1 MTHGG
6 NRYIFVVIDDHT
18 RYMWSILLKQK
29 SDAFCKFKRLRSLVE
44 SETGEKIQ
52 TFRTDRGGEF
62 VNHEFNS
69 YCDGAGIRRHLTA
82 PYTPQQNGVVERRN
96 RTLMEMAWS
105 LLKHMSMPNYLWGEA
120 IRHATYLINRVA
132 TRVLNDQ
139 TPYEMLR
146 SKKPNISHLKVFGCI
161 GYAKIEGA
169 QLKKLDDRSLML
181 VHLGTEPGSKA
192 YRLYN
197 PNTRRVIV
205 SRDVVFDEEKS
216 WNWSKEDK
224 QETES
229 FVISEGRF
237 ETNDEDNTL
246 SKAIEN
252 VKETEEAP
260 DPTCSVSKQ
269 STSETEDQ
277 PQYLRRSERQTHQPK
292 YLEDYVLLAEELAE
306 DVLLY
311 LNNEPRN
318 FEEAKNS
325 KEWTRACED
334 EIESIEKNRTWE
346 LVELPLGAKAIGLKW
361 VFKIK
366 RNADGSIN
374 KFKARLVAKGYVQQY
389 GVDFEEVFAPVARL
403 ETIRLLISLAATN
416 GWEIHHLDVKTAFLH
431 GELKEIVYVSQPEG
445 FEKKGYEKKVYR
457 LNKAL
462 YGLRQA
468 PRAWN
473 NKLNQ
478 ILMELGFSKCT
489 KEPSVYRKT
498 VKGDLLVVAVYVDDL
513 FVTGTSKK
521 LINDFKKGM
530 ASKFDMSDLGRL
542 TYYLG
547 MEVVQD
553 DQGITLDQ
561 SQYAKK
567 ILENAGMDK
576 CNSVQT
582 PMELGLCL
590 SKAEEEREID
600 ATDYRRNIGCLRYLL
615 HTRPDLAFCV
625 GVLSR
630 YMHSPRECHGVAL
643 KQCLRY
649 LQGSTRFGLFFERS
663 SQKIS
668 KVIGYSDSSYNVDP
682 DDGRSTTGHI
692 FYLGKSPVTWC
703 SQKQDTVALSSCEA
717 EFMAGTEA
725 ARQAIW
731 LHDLLSEVT
740 GQSREKITIRIDNQS
755 EIALTRNPVF
765 HGRSKHIH
773 SRYHFIRECVEREL
787 IEVEHVPGNEQK
799 ADILIKTLGR
809 IKFKK
814 MRDFIGM
821 QELPQEG
828 FKLKRENVG

>member
-1 MTHGG
+1 M
-6 NRYIFVVIDDHT
+6 
-18 RYMWSILLKQK
+18 
-29 SDAFCKFKRLRSLVE
+29 SLIATVWCGDK
-44 SETGEKIQ
+44 T
-52 TFRTDRGGEF
+52 T
-62 VNHEFNS
+62 S
-69 YCDGAGIRRHLTA
+69 YCTLHTSTER
-82 PYTPQQNGVVERRN
+82 VVERRN
-96 RTLMEMAWS
+96 RTLMEMARS

-260 DPTCSVSKQ
+260 DPTGSVSKQ

-346 LVELPLGAKAIGLKW
+346 LVELPFGAKAIGLKW

-692 FYLGKSPVTWC
+692 FYLGKSPITWC

-799 ADILIKTLGR
+799 ADILTKALGR
-809 IKFKK
+809 IKFKE